1 MRKMNKRKY
10 WAAGAA
16 AVTMGTGRIALAVD
30 VQQGMDPL
38 QAMNNL
44 TSFIL
49 NIVSGIGVIGI
60 IFGFV
65 QLGLSF
71 KSNDASQRTQSI
83 MFLAGGAVLFGVKYV
98 LQAIGVQV

>member
-1 MRKMNKRKY
+1 MKTINGKKF
-10 WAAGAA
+10 WAAAAA
-16 AVTMGTGRIALAVD
+16 AVTLGTGRIALAVD

-44 TSFIL
+44 TTFIL
-49 NIVSGIGVIGI
+49 NIVSGIGVIGLI
-60 IFGFV
+60 WGGV

-71 KSNDASQRTQSI
+71 KSNDPSQRTGAI
-83 MFLAGGAVLFGVKYV
+83 MFLAGGAVMFGIKYV